1 MPGAASAAA
10 AAHEPDLRP
19 HAVLAVGRVVR
30 TLAASAL
37 EREVSHAAADARGR
51 RELVA
56 RRLPPPLPRAVGGRS
71 EASGARLL
79 ARSKVGM
86 RNTAITSAKAHKTT
100 PAPSLR
106 AV

>member
-1 MPGAASAAA
+1 MPGAATAAA

-79 ARSKVGM
+79 ARRLCRPASCA
-86 RNTAITSAKAHKTT
+86 RN
-100 PAPSLR
+100 
-106 AV
+106 